1 MCVAIAGQIVELKGE
16 EALIN
21 FNGIKKWINL
31 TLVEGVSL
39 QDYVLVH
46 AGCAIEKL
54 TQEEAN
60 EIVQSFI
67 ELGVLDEEEFFA

>member
-1 MCVAIAGQIVELKGE
+1 MCVAIAGQIVELNGE

-67 ELGVLDEEEFFA
+67 ELGVLDGEEFFA